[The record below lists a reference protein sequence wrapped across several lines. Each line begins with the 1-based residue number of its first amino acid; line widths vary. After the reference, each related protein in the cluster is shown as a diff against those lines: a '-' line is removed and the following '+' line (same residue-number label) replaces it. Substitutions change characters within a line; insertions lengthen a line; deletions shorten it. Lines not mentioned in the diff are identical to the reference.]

1 MTAKEIKIKTA
12 GEMETKAAGLL
23 EAGASVL
30 ASNPRLVRRL
40 IRLHREGMISG
51 THRAWGSP
59 DVSSFRFFVD
69 RSYEGLW
76 PEKRQLSFE
85 ASVLLWMDVLRG
97 SGLPDTRDIAEEF
110 HRAFAALEGNRV
122 EPARIQYDSQNLVR
136 NAVFDAFAGRMN
148 ERGLITYA
156 GAIGETRSALERSLL
171 QLPGKIVVIGAED
184 LLPVERELLGSMA
197 EKTEVVELALVP
209 DSGSETAVELFE
221 SFEDEAEVTAGR
233 AISDR
238 LSGIERVAVLY
249 TEQKY
254 CRKMKEIFGEVREGR
269 PNVEGA
275 GEKVSLSET
284 PLFGLVEMALGVCSG
299 LVDEN
304 LFALVSTPSFRSHGL
319 LDMDEW
325 GGIATSIRRDGRAGI
340 KIFMD
345 KFGVEKELS
354 PFLHPRA
361 KETGKWIAEL
371 REFLGL
377 FDPGSPDKNDL
388 SAGSLE
394 ALDDCFRFLEAERGG
409 EVSGPDQFRR
419 ELSVACSNASVEAGA
434 ACGAGIELM
443 ALEEAEGLSF
453 DKIYM
458 VGCRQ
463 GALPPP
469 LPKYPLLHPVEKQQ
483 MEGLSIGAHFLRSGR
498 LFRSV
503 VSGASAVRLSR
514 PLMDGDTPML
524 PTPFAP
530 DGEKHG
536 PFNIYMAEAEKVPPR
551 RWLVHALEAAPAG
564 RKAPRLIADEDLP
577 PDRMSVSEATEL
589 FCCPFRFFMKK
600 IAKVGEPEE
609 AASLP
614 TPLEWG
620 SEIHGVLEECAE
632 VVREN
637 AGRVPVDEL
646 REKLA
651 AKAER
656 CVGKSRLREILK
668 EPVRQFLLGR
678 EGKEGLV
685 DKLALFEDER
695 ASAGWRIAGEE
706 KWFPGEK
713 VAGVDLLLR
722 GKIDRIDVDAAA
734 NRIEV
739 IDYKSGSSV
748 TDAARCQVSLYK
760 KMIESKVAGGLEE
773 GAAAPAVSGGV
784 LPLRNEELRLAEVKP
799 EKDETNIGRIVS
811 ALDAMKEGRIPADPF
826 SGNECRSCPYF
837 SLCHIDEA
845 QAGWGVEDE

>member
-23 EAGASVL
+23 EEGALVL

-40 IRLHREGMISG
+40 VRLHRAGMISG
-51 THRAWGSP
+51 KHRAWCSP
-59 DVSSFRFFVD
+59 DLSSFRFFVD
-69 RSYEGLW
+69 RSYENLW
-76 PEKRQLSFE
+76 SERRQLSYE
-85 ASVLLWMDVLRG
+85 ASVLLWMEALRG
-97 SGLPDTRDIAEEF
+97 SGLPDTRDLAAEF
-110 HRAFAALEGNRV
+110 HQAFAALEGNMA
-122 EPARIQYDSQNLVR
+122 EPAHFPDDPQNLVR
-136 NAVFDAFAGRMN
+136 NTVFEAFRRKIS
-148 ERGLITYA
+148 ERGLISYA
-156 GAIGETRSALERSLL
+156 GAIEETRAAMERSLL
-171 QLPGKIVVIGAED
+171 RLPGKIVVIGAED
-184 LLPVERELLGSMA
+184 LLPVERKLLGFIA
-197 EKTEVVELALVP
+197 EKTEVVELALEP
-209 DSGSETAVELFE
+209 DSGPEIAVELFE

-238 LSGIERVAVLY
+238 ISGIDRVAILY

-254 CRKMKEIFGEVREGR
+254 GKKLEEIFRERGEGC
-269 PNVEGA
+269 PQAEGA
-275 GEKVSLSET
+275 GKKVSLSET
-284 PLFGLVEMALGVCSG
+284 PLFGLVELALGIGSG

-304 LFALVSTPSFRSHGL
+304 LFALASTPSFRRHGL
-319 LDMDEW
+319 LDMSAW
-325 GGIATSIRRDGRAGI
+325 GEIATSIRRDGRRGL
-340 KIFMD
+340 KNFME

-361 KETGKWIAEL
+361 KETVKWIAEI

-377 FDPGSPDKNDL
+377 FDLASPEMNGL
-388 SAGSLE
+388 TAGSLE

-409 EVSGPDQFRR
+409 EVSGQEQFRR
-419 ELSVACSNASVEAGA
+419 ELSVACSNAKVETGA
-434 ACGAGIELM
+434 ACGAGVDLL
-443 ALEEAEGLSF
+443 AFEEAEGLSF
-453 DKIYM
+453 DRIYI

-483 MEGLSIGAHFLRSGR
+483 MEGLSIGAHFRRSES

-503 VSGASAVRLSR
+503 MSGAGTVNLSR

-530 DGEKHG
+530 EGDKHG
-536 PFNIYMAEAEKVPPR
+536 PFNIYMAEAEKVHPR
-551 RWLVHALEAAPAG
+551 PWLVHALEAPSSG
-564 RKAPRLIADEDLP
+564 RKAHTPIDDKTFLP
-577 PDRMSVSEATEL
+577 EKMSVSEATEL

-600 IAKVGEPEE
+600 IAEVGEPEE
-609 AASLP
+609 GASLP

-620 SEIHGVLEECAE
+620 SEIHGVLEECAP
-632 VVREN
+632 VIRDS
-637 AGRVPVDEL
+637 AGRVPVNEL

-651 AKAER
+651 AKAEECIR
-656 CVGKSRLREILK
+656 KSRLRESLK

-695 ASAGWRIAGEE
+695 ASSGWRIAGEE
-706 KWFPGEK
+706 KWFPGES
-713 VAGVDLLLR
+713 VAEIDLLLR
-722 GKIDRIDVDAAA
+722 GKIDRIDVDPAA

-760 KMIESKVAGGLEE
+760 KMIEKKVIGELEE
-773 GAAAPAVSGGV
+773 GAAAPAVSGGI
-784 LPLRNEELRLAEVKP
+784 LPLRNEELKIYPVNA

-811 ALDAMKEGRIPADPF
+811 ALDAMKEGRVPADPF
-826 SGNECRSCPYF
+826 SENECRSCCYF